1 MSGNPTRMVTHVSS
15 QGKAPV
21 TSDVAQVMREDA
33 SRGDHRNERQAQ
45 IPPYDP
51 TQQVVDDPIR
61 YNAVGRDANGRM
73 VTNGTVGGHAVD
85 SDEAQQIVKKINTQ
99 ADLKISRM
107 AEMAAYLKW
116 GTLGL
121 MTLTFGAW
129 TAAATGGA
137 GSFLAGM
144 GAMSAATAMG
154 AFASGPFL
162 GLLAVSLVVGGT
174 SLLMMQSARKLQS
187 ERWMDVQ
194 GFMQERTAVKV
205 GKQVAL
211 AVTKEPEPQPQ
222 PVQQGTR
229 WQETVRMSQAEAQA
243 VSEGRSV

>member
-1 MSGNPTRMVTHVSS
+1 MSSIPTHSVTQVSL

-21 TSDVAQVMREDA
+21 MSDVAQVMRADA
-33 SRGDHRNERQAQ
+33 EHGGHRNERQGE

-51 TQQVVDDPIR
+51 TRQVMDDPIR
-61 YNAVGRDANGRM
+61 YNAVGNDPNGRI
-73 VTNGTVGGHAVD
+73 VTNGAVAGHAID

-99 ADLKISRM
+99 ADLKISRLG
-107 AEMAAYLKW
+107 EIAAYLKW

-137 GSFLAGM
+137 GSFLAGLGSM
-144 GAMSAATAMG
+144 TAATAIG

-162 GLLAVSLVVGGT
+162 GLLAASLVVGGT

-205 GKQVAL
+205 GKQVAQ
-211 AVTKEPEPQPQ
+211 AVVQEPQQTTP
-222 PVQQGTR
+222 QQGTR

-243 VSEGRSV
+243 VNEGRSA